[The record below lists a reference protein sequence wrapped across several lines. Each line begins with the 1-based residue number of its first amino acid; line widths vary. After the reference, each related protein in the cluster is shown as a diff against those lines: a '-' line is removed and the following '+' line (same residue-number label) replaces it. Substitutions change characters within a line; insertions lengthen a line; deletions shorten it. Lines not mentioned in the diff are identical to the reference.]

1 MSNNN
6 LINRIFG
13 KSRSTTM
20 DNTSNTTQQS
30 ITTDNTP
37 TTTNT
42 NETLQK
48 ATFGAGCFWGVEAAY
63 RQIKGV
69 ISTAVGYSG
78 GTYDRPSYKDVC
90 TGRTGHAEVV
100 EVTYDPSR
108 VSYEDLLKVFW
119 DNHNPTTL
127 NRQGWDIGTQYRS
140 AIFFHTPEQ
149 KAAALAS
156 KQALDASGK
165 YRKPIVTEVEP
176 ASEFYMA
183 EDYHQQY
190 LEKRGLSSCHI

>member
-1 MSNNN
+1 
-6 LINRIFG
+6 
-13 KSRSTTM
+13 M
-20 DNTSNTTQQS
+20 DNTTNTTQQS
-30 ITTDNTP
+30 VTTDPTP

-42 NETLQK
+42 NTTVQK

-63 RQIKGV
+63 RQVKGV

-78 GTYDRPSYKDVC
+78 GNYDNPSYKDVC

-108 VSYEDLLKVFW
+108 VSYDDLLKVFW
-119 DNHNPTTL
+119 ENHNPTTL

-149 KAAALAS
+149 KAAAIAS
-156 KQALDASGK
+156 KQALDAAGK
-165 YRKPIVTEVEP
+165 YRKPIVTQIEP
-176 ASEFYMA
+176 ATEFYIA